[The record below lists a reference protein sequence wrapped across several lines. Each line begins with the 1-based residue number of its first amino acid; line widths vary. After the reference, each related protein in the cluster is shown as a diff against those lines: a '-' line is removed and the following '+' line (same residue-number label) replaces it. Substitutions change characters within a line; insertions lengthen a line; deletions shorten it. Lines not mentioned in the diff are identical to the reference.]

1 MMSILKLIDKNVDAC
16 GTDVEE
22 VIQIEGN
29 PLNDNL
35 ISDIEKVISNRK
47 SEDTDWDTEDILSVV
62 RTYLEGKGYSVK
74 SIYPDAIIEF

>member
-1 MMSILKLIDKNVDAC
+1 MQSILKLIDKNVDGC

-29 PLNDNL
+29 PLNDDL

-47 SEDTDWDTEDILSVV
+47 SEDADWNTDDILSAVWKC
-62 RTYLEGKGYSVK
+62 LEGKGYSVK
-74 SIYPDAIIEF
+74 SIYPTVIEF